1 MKKIVFSLGLSLTV
15 LAGCSTTPQS
25 EVNSH
30 NSKLLTVEFIG
41 NGSYRVPQQQGTVSL
56 YALETRMADAPATLI
71 QQKKVEVSQVPFL
84 VDFKIPADHKKLI
97 QPQLKQGA
105 EITYYV
111 TWKSDAT
118 TQTVKDSI
126 KIDYDRKFP
135 RVALDSGKQ
144 QVYLIESK

>member
-1 MKKIVFSLGLSLTV
+1 MPFS
-15 LAGCSTTPQS
+15 
-25 EVNSH
+25 
-30 NSKLLTVEFIG
+30 
-41 NGSYRVPQQQGTVSL
+41 
-56 YALETRMADAPATLI
+56 
-71 QQKKVEVSQVPFL
+71 

-97 QPQLKQGA
+97 RPQLKQGA

-111 TWKSDAT
+111 TWESDVT